1 MGKRDKPEEET
12 ARAIISRTLHV
23 PVSTHDDGSRPS
35 MYDLSMQLPDGTFGA
50 VEVTMAADREAV
62 QLSRLVNQEKRWIE
76 PMLETAWHVSALPQ
90 ARGKRLFAELPQLL
104 AELEQRDAPPFISIE
119 DDEGNPD
126 PLMKRAFELR
136 LASVYRSDT
145 TDYPGAI
152 YISVEGREL
161 GGFVP
166 QTGDPVAEWI
176 GEFLAGEERADIRT
190 KLSLANTRER
200 HAFVWVPLFHTA
212 PWAVLG
218 VLTAS
223 PVPLPTKPPRLPGEV
238 THVWVMS
245 TWGERSGL
253 LWSAAAGWS
262 RFDAEAEPASAS
274 RTT

>member
-1 MGKRDKPEEET
+1 MSKRDKPEEET
-12 ARAIISRTLHV
+12 ARTIISRTLHA
-23 PVSTHDDGSRPS
+23 PVTTHDDGSRPS
-35 MYDLSMQLPDGTFGA
+35 MYDLSIQLPDGEVGA

-76 PMLETAWHVSALPQ
+76 PMLEAAWHVSALPQ
-90 ARGKRLFAELPQLL
+90 ASGKRLFAELPQLL
-104 AELEQRDAPPFISIE
+104 AEMEERGASPFISIE
-119 DDEGNPD
+119 HDQGNPD
-126 PLMKRAFELR
+126 PWMKRAFELR
-136 LASVYRSDT
+136 LESVNRSDT

-161 GGFVP
+161 AGYVP
-166 QTGDPVAEWI
+166 QTGDAVAEWI
-176 GEFLAGEERADIRT
+176 GDFLAGEERADIRK
-190 KLSLANTRER
+190 KLGLADARER

-218 VLTAS
+218 ALTAS
-223 PVPLPTKPPRLPGEV
+223 PVPLPTKPPQLPKEV

-253 LWSAAAGWS
+253 RWSRTAGWS
-262 RFDAEAEPASAS
+262 RFDDERESSSAS